1 MRYILANWKM
11 HLSAVQSVKMI
22 DRYDKSIKSYRG
34 VDIVVFP
41 SFTCI
46 ARLKGQILSKGI
58 EKKFKLGVQNIYYEE
73 EGAFTGEVSAFQA
86 KEFADYAIVGHSER
100 RINFGENDN
109 MISKKIRSAL
119 RHNLIP
125 VLCVG
130 ENATQHSEKIAK
142 RVVLDQLSEDLSYV
156 SKDEISKI
164 IIAYEPVWAIGTG
177 DFADPREV
185 GQMIGEIRFF
195 ISELL
200 GERAKETKVLYGGS
214 VEPDNA
220 SSYLKITGCDG
231 LLVGGASLNY
241 QKFAEIVECAT
252 NLDL

>member
-1 MRYILANWKM
+1 MKYILANWKM
-11 HLSAVQSVKMI
+11 HLSAAQSVRMI
-22 DRYDKSIKSYRG
+22 DRYDKSIKDCRD
-34 VDIVVFP
+34 VDVVIFP
-41 SFTCI
+41 SFTSVG
-46 ARLKGQILSKGI
+46 RLKGQILSKDMA
-58 EKKFKLGVQNIYYEE
+58 KKFKLGVQNIYFEE

-86 KEFADYAIVGHSER
+86 KEFADYTIVGHSER
-100 RINFGENDN
+100 RINFCEDDK

-119 RHNLIP
+119 RHKLTPI
-125 VLCVG
+125 LCVG

-156 SKDEISKI
+156 SKDEIDKV

-177 DFADPREV
+177 NFADPREV
-185 GQMIGEIRFF
+185 GQMMADIRSFINEIYR
-195 ISELL
+195 EKA
-200 GERAKETKVLYGGS
+200 RETKVLYGGS

-220 SSYLKITGCDG
+220 YSYLKTAGCDG

-241 QKFAEIVECAT
+241 QKFAKIVERAA